1 MHCGASRFV
10 KWSLSRISEEAAESL
25 MKALSFIVFS
35 LALSAA
41 PAAAEWTLDN
51 DSSRIS
57 FVSTKAGS
65 AAEVHGFEAVDGR
78 VDRGGRVTI
87 TVDLDSV
94 NTAVPI
100 RDERMRTLL
109 FETDE
114 NPTATV
120 AASVDMDAVDALA
133 PGQETTMVAE
143 GQLML
148 RGMVVSLTIDM
159 SVARLSDT
167 RVLVASRKPL
177 IVNAGQLDL
186 LEGVEKLREVV
197 GLPSISPAVP
207 VSFVLAFSRPPG

>member
-1 MHCGASRFV
+1 MRML
-10 KWSLSRISEEAAESL
+10 SLTIL
-25 MKALSFIVFS
+25 T
-35 LALSAA
+35 LALWAA
-41 PAAAEWTLDN
+41 PAAAEWALDN

-78 VDRGGRVTI
+78 VDQDGRATI
-87 TVDLDSV
+87 TIDLDSV
-94 NTAVPI
+94 NMAVPI
-100 RDERMRTLL
+100 RDERMRTML

-114 NPTATV
+114 NPTATL
-120 AASVDMDAVDALA
+120 AASVDMDALGALE
-133 PGQETTMVAE
+133 PGQEAAMVAE

-148 RGMVVSLTIDM
+148 RGMVVNLTIDM
-159 SVARLSDT
+159 SVARLSDN

-186 LEGVEKLREVV
+186 LGGVEKLREVV

-207 VSFVLAFSRPPG
+207 VSFVLAFDRT

>member
-1 MHCGASRFV
+1 M
-10 KWSLSRISEEAAESL
+10 L
-25 MKALSFIVFS
+25 S
-35 LALSAA
+35 LAILTLALWAA
-41 PAAAEWTLDN
+41 PASAEWTLDN

-78 VDRGGRVTI
+78 VDENGRATI
-87 TVDLDSV
+87 TIDLNSV

-109 FETDE
+109 FETAE
-114 NPTATV
+114 NPTATL
-120 AASVDMDAVDALA
+120 AANVDMSAVNALE
-133 PGQETTMVAE
+133 PGQEAAMVAE
-143 GQLML
+143 GRLML

-159 SVARLSDT
+159 AVARLSDT

-177 IVNAGQLDL
+177 VINAGQLGL
-186 LEGVEKLREVV
+186 LDGVEKLREVV

-207 VSFVLAFSRPPG
+207 VSFVLAFDRRPG

>member
-1 MHCGASRFV
+1 
-10 KWSLSRISEEAAESL
+10 
-25 MKALSFIVFS
+25 MKTLS
-35 LALSAA
+35 LAALTLVLWTA
-41 PAAAEWTLDN
+41 PASAEWTLDN

-65 AAEVHGFEAVDGR
+65 AAEVHGFEAVDGQ
-78 VDRGGRVTI
+78 VDDNGRATI
-87 TVDLDSV
+87 TIDLDSV

-109 FETDE
+109 FETAE
-114 NPTATV
+114 NPTATL
-120 AASVDMDAVDALA
+120 AASVDMEAVSALD
-133 PGQETTMVAE
+133 PGQETAMVAE

-159 SVARLSDT
+159 TVARLSDS

-177 IVNAGQLDL
+177 VINAGQLGL

-207 VSFVLAFSRPPG
+207 VSFVLAFDRQPD

>member
-1 MHCGASRFV
+1 MRTLPLAIVVF
-10 KWSLSRISEEAAESL
+10 
-25 MKALSFIVFS
+25 ALWT
-35 LALSAA
+35 A
-41 PAAAEWTLDN
+41 PAYAEWTLDN

-57 FVSTKAGS
+57 FVSTKAGT

-78 VDRGGRVTI
+78 VDGDGNATLVI
-87 TVDLDSV
+87 DLDSV

-109 FETDE
+109 FETGQ
-114 NPTATV
+114 NPTATL
-120 AASVDMDAVDALA
+120 AASVDMEALNA
-133 PGQETTMVAE
+133 LEPGQETAMTAE

-148 RGMVVSLTIDM
+148 RGRVISLTVDM

-177 IVNAGQLDL
+177 IINAGQLDL
-186 LEGVEKLREVV
+186 LDGVEKLREIV

-207 VSFVLAFSRPPG
+207 VSFVLAFDRQPG